1 MRTTCHF
8 ILLWIPYI
16 LLIGCNAN
24 KSSVAHFEYQGYGD
38 STLSVMYGQ
47 IFENVN
53 GTQIP
58 LSKVQINILNTN
70 RETVSDNQGY
80 FSLGFEEGNYNI
92 LISKKKYQS
101 LLLKNYQSVSDRISK
116 TKIILMAGE
125 GEEAVQLRN

>member
-24 KSSVAHFEYQGYGD
+24 KSRVAHFEYQGYGD